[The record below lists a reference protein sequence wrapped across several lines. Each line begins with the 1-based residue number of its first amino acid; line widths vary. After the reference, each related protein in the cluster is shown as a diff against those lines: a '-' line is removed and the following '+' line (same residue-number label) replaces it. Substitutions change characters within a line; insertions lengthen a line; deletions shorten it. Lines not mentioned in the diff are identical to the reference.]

1 MRSISDLLC
10 DLKAAAPLRAERLTE
25 EQIEQL
31 RVLTRELLELKPQ
44 APAEYR
50 RFEGVRGRGID
61 LPHQELLARLEGRVV
76 LITGG
81 TGCIGRVLLRELMPY
96 HPARVVSVTR
106 GRTPLPDVQA
116 SPWLAG
122 VEFVHGD
129 VRHRAGLDELFD
141 EVRPDVVFHVAAQR
155 DPGRAETE
163 VRRTVATNV
172 FGTLNVVRSAARV
185 GTGTVVCASTGKA
198 LRPYSPDVYA
208 ASKRVGEWMLAR
220 TAAACE
226 LRLSASRFTHVV
238 DNSIVGDRLRAW
250 CAADEPIRLHSA
262 EIGFYIQSALESAHL
277 LLCGVVDSQPG
288 QLRINALRD
297 LDWPASLLEVALG
310 AIAQTGSDAPIY
322 IAGYDEGYEEQPF
335 PGLYD
340 PMTAGDVSPLINVFE
355 APGAKPASA
364 EQADTFV
371 PAVLGADHEALRALA
386 ALEAACAASTGP
398 GGAPEVCEQEVRA
411 RLDEVSWALLEAT
424 VAEIPE
430 PARARVVRLA
440 ERSVAALPVQH
451 PHHRFLETLRPK
463 A

>member
-10 DLKAAAPLRAERLTE
+10 ALKAAAPARAERLTP
-25 EQIEQL
+25 EQIERL

-50 RFEGVRGRGID
+50 RFEGVRRRGID
-61 LPHQELLARLEGRVV
+61 LPAQELAARLEGRVV
-76 LITGG
+76 LVTGG
-81 TGCIGRVLLRELMPY
+81 TGCIGRVLLRELRAY
-96 HPARVVSVTR
+96 RPARIVSVTR
-106 GRTPLPDVQA
+106 GRTALPDLEA
-116 SPWLAG
+116 SPELAG

-155 DPGRAETE
+155 DPGLAETE
-163 VRRTVATNV
+163 VRRTVATNI
-172 FGTLNVVRSAARV
+172 FGTLNVVRAAARV
-185 GTGTVVCASTGKA
+185 GTESVVCASTGKA

-220 TAAACE
+220 TAAACD

-238 DNSIVGDRLRAW
+238 DNSIVGQRLRAW
-250 CAADEPIRLHSA
+250 CAGDEPIRLHSA
-262 EIGFYIQSALESAHL
+262 EIGFYIQSALESAQL
-277 LLCGVVDSQPG
+277 LLCGLVDAQPG

-310 AIAQTGSDAPIY
+310 AIAQTGSNAPIY
-322 IAGYDEGYEEQPF
+322 IAGYDDGYEEQPF

-340 PMTAGDVSPLINVFE
+340 PMTAGDVSPLVNVFE
-355 APGAKPASA
+355 APATKAASA
-364 EQADTFV
+364 EQADTFI
-371 PAVLGADHEALRALA
+371 PAVLGGDHEALRALA

-398 GGAPEVCEQEVRA
+398 GGSPEVCEQEVRA

-440 ERSVAALPVQH
+440 ERSVAALPEQH
-451 PHHRFLETLRPK
+451 PHHRFLQTLRP
-463 A
+463 AV